1 MRQEVVPRYQSPLPA
16 TTQGGSCQQGGVQL
30 GLGSRPSRDPAPTVR
45 SKEQQHG
52 AILTGGL
59 PMGFLTVWAVVYV
72 DVWGLLLFH
81 SNTAETDEKQT
92 SLTSSQ
98 DSSSASPAKIC
109 STSHSLFKRKG
120 RVA

>member
-1 MRQEVVPRYQSPLPA
+1 MRQEVVPRYQSPLAA
-16 TTQGGSCQQGGVQL
+16 TTQGGSRQQGGVQL
-30 GLGSRPSRDPAPTVR
+30 GLGSSPSRDPAPIVR

-81 SNTAETDEKQT
+81 SNTAETKEKQT

-98 DSSSASPAKIC
+98 LTPQELPQQRSAAPPTHFS
-109 STSHSLFKRKG
+109 RG
-120 RVA
+120 RAG